1 MDRRTFLTAT
11 AAALAT
17 PGLIG
22 FRAEAR
28 TIAGQPLPIPP
39 ILDVTGSAD
48 APLEAIAG
56 TVDFGMGGKARTLGY
71 SQPYLGPVLRMRRGE
86 IARPVLTNRLDI
98 PVTAHWHGAHV
109 PGAVDGGP
117 QLAVA
122 PGATWAPE
130 LEIDQPA
137 ATLWYHSHIH
147 GQTGPQVYRG
157 LSGMLIVEDPGAAN
171 PGLPSTWG
179 VDDIPVVIQ
188 DRLFDRRGD
197 LAYGLDMPTM
207 MLGLHGDTIL
217 VNGAVRP
224 NASVARGLVRLRL
237 LNGSNARIYTLKFED
252 GRGFHQ
258 IASDGGLLPAP
269 VARDALVLAP
279 AERAEIVVDLSDGGS
294 VRLVSLPDTNAPM
307 GGMMGGG
314 MGGMM
319 RRMMGGGMMGG
330 GEGAEPEAATSDGAF
345 AVLDVTPDK
354 AAPAGQALPRTLA
367 GGPLPITGD
376 PVRRRRVAL
385 QMGPMAMRG
394 GGNPLAINGRAYDM
408 GRIDMQARLGE
419 VELWEVTSDMMAH
432 PFHVHGTS
440 FTVLS
445 QGGRAVPFERTGAK
459 DVLLVDGRAEIL
471 VSFDKPATSETPYM
485 FHCHILEHEDGGMM
499 GQFTVG

>member
-1 MDRRTFLTAT
+1 MQRRQFL
-11 AAALAT
+11 ALAT
-17 PGLIG
+17 AGLAAPGLIG
-22 FRAEAR
+22 SRTEAR
-28 TIAGQPLPIPP
+28 TAPGAPLPIPP

-56 TVDFGMGGKARTLGY
+56 RVDFGMGGKARTLGY
-71 SQPYLGPVLRMRRGE
+71 SQPYLGPTLRVTRGE
-86 IARPVLTNRLDI
+86 IARPVLKNRLDF

-109 PGAVDGGP
+109 AGMVDGGP

-122 PGATWAPE
+122 PGDTWAPA

-147 GQTGPQVYRG
+147 GQTGPQVYHG
-157 LSGMLIVEDPGAAN
+157 LAGMMIVEDPGAAN
-171 PGLPSTWG
+171 PGLPSDWG
-179 VDDIPVVIQ
+179 LDDIPLVIQ

-197 LAYGLDMPTM
+197 LVYGLNMPATM
-207 MLGLHGDTIL
+207 MGLRGDTIL

-224 NASVARGLVRLRL
+224 QASVARGLVRLRL

-269 VARDALVLAP
+269 VARDALVLGP
-279 AERAEIVVDLSDGGS
+279 AERAEILVDLSDGAAL
-294 VRLVSLPDTNAPM
+294 RLVSLPDTNSPM
-307 GGMMGGG
+307 GGMMAGG

-319 RRMMGGGMMGG
+319 GRGRGMGRGMMGG
-330 GEGAEPEAATSDGAF
+330 SAEPEAITTDGAF
-345 AVLDVTPDK
+345 EILRLVPDR
-354 AAPAGQALPRTLA
+354 AAPAGRALPAALA
-367 GGPLPITGD
+367 GAPAPITAE
-376 PVRRRRVAL
+376 PVRRRRISL
-385 QMGPMAMRG
+385 DMGPMAMMG

-408 GRIDMQARLGE
+408 GRIDLEARLGE
-419 VELWEVTSDMMAH
+419 VELWEVSAAMMAH

-445 QGGRAVPFERTGAK
+445 RNGRAMPFAQMGAK
-459 DVLLVDGRAEIL
+459 DVLLVDGSAEIL
-471 VSFDKPATSETPYM
+471 VRFDKPATRATPYM

>member
-1 MDRRTFLTAT
+1 MDRRRFLTLAAT
-11 AAALAT
+11 TLAI

-22 FRAEAR
+22 RAHANPV
-28 TIAGQPLPIPP
+28 AGQSLPIPD

-48 APLEAIAG
+48 AVLEAIRG
-56 TVDFGMGGKARTLGY
+56 TTAFVEGGAARTTGY

-86 IARPVLTNRLDI
+86 IARPVLRNRLDI

-109 PGAVDGGP
+109 PGAVDGGT

-122 PGATWAPE
+122 PGASWAPE

-147 GQTGPQVYRG
+147 GQTGRQVYHG
-157 LSGMLIVEDPGAAN
+157 LAGMMIVEDPGAQN
-171 PGLPSTWG
+171 LGLPSAWG
-179 VDDIPVVIQ
+179 VDDIPVIIQ
-188 DRLFDRRGD
+188 DRRFGRGGHF
-197 LAYGLDMPTM
+197 AYDLDMPTVM
-207 MLGLHGDTIL
+207 HGVRGDTVL
-217 VNGAVRP
+217 VNGAVQP

-237 LNGSNARIYTLKFED
+237 LNGSNARIYTLKLDD

-258 IASDGGLLPAP
+258 IASDGGFLPAP

-279 AERAEIVVDLSDGGS
+279 AERAEIVVDLSDGAT

-314 MGGMM
+314 GMM
-319 RRMMGGGMMGG
+319 RRMMGGMAGTD
-330 GEGAEPEAATSDGAF
+330 PEAVTDDGAF
-345 AVLDVTPDK
+345 AVLSLTPDRP
-354 AAPAGQALPRTLA
+354 APAGQALPRPLA
-367 GGPLPITGD
+367 GAPAPISD
-376 PVRRRRVAL
+376 EPVRRRRIGL

-394 GGNPLAINGRAYDM
+394 AGNPLAINGKAYDM
-408 GRIDMQARLGE
+408 GRVDFETRRGE
-419 VELWEVTSDMMAH
+419 VELWEVSSDMMAH
-432 PFHVHGTS
+432 PFHIHGTS

-445 QGGRAVPFERTGAK
+445 RNGRRELFEQMGAK
-459 DVLLVDGRAEIL
+459 DVLLVDGEAEIL
-471 VSFDKPATSETPYM
+471 VEFRKPADRATPYM

-499 GQFTVG
+499 GQFTVA

>member
-1 MDRRTFLTAT
+1 MDRRRFLTVS
-11 AAALAT
+11 AAVLAA

-22 FRAEAR
+22 LRAEAGPA
-28 TIAGQPLPIPP
+28 AGQPLPIPP
-39 ILDVTGSAD
+39 ILDVSGRAD

-56 TVDFGMGGKARTLGY
+56 TVDFGMGGAARTIGY

-86 IARPVLTNRLDI
+86 IARPVLTNRLEF

-122 PGATWAPE
+122 PGDTWAPE

-147 GQTGPQVYRG
+147 GQTGPQVYHG
-157 LSGMLIVEDPGAAN
+157 LAGMLIVEDPEAAN
-171 PGLPSTWG
+171 QGLPSTWG

-188 DRLFDRRGD
+188 DRTFDRRGN

-207 MLGLHGDTIL
+207 MHGLRGDSIL

-252 GRGFHQ
+252 GRRFHQ

-279 AERAEIVVDLSDGGS
+279 AERAEIVVDLSDGAS
-294 VRLVSLPDTNAPM
+294 VRLVSLPDGNAPM

-314 MGGMM
+314 GMM
-319 RRMMGGGMMGG
+319 RRMMGGGD
-330 GEGAEPEAATSDGAF
+330 GAAPDAVSSDGAF
-345 AVLDVTPDK
+345 AVLDLTPDK
-354 AAPAGQALPRTLA
+354 AAPAGQALPQTLA
-367 GGPLPITGD
+367 GGPGPIAGD
-376 PVRRRRVAL
+376 PVRRRQIAL

-394 GGNPLAINGRAYDM
+394 SGTPLAINGQAYDM
-408 GRIDMQARLGE
+408 GRMDMQARLGE
-419 VELWEVTSDMMAH
+419 VELWEITSDMMAH

-440 FTVLS
+440 FTVVS
-445 QGGRAVPFERTGAK
+445 QGGRAVPYSQMGAK
-459 DVLLVDGRAEIL
+459 DVVLVDGSAEIL
-471 VSFDKPATSETPYM
+471 VRFDKPATAETPYM

-499 GQFTVG
+499 GQFTVA